1 LGLIKLVPVVNCYLE
16 LIELVPVVNCYL
28 ELKKL
33 VQVVNQR
40 LHRMYNYGVFYL
52 FVGPNLFKLFSL
64 FLPVAD
70 V

>member
-1 LGLIKLVPVVNCYLE
+1 VPVVDCYLELIKLVP
-16 LIELVPVVNCYL
+16 
-28 ELKKL
+28 
-33 VQVVNQR
+33 VVNQR